1 MKFENE
7 MKLSRAT
14 GIIKTI
20 YELLEI
26 EDNSSVIKMH
36 YTKVKYLKE
45 VIEDIKQVL
54 KDENEPITS

>member
-14 GIIKTI
+14 GIIKSI

-26 EDNSSVIKMH
+26 EDNSSELKMH
-36 YTKVKYLKE
+36 DIKIKYLKE
-45 VIEDIKQVL
+45 AVEDINQVL
-54 KDENEPITS
+54 KDEHEPITS